1 MEIRVGIVSGDQ
13 LSFTLKG
20 SFRETVSKKVISG
33 DVVVT
38 RIESS
43 QVELNTDQGLF
54 KLPLPITLQPVNA
67 DSASFVLWDVC
78 IGKAFHW
85 QRTEDQE
92 FKGNLQL
99 ILGQEG
105 ITAVNQIDIE
115 DYLKSVISSE
125 MSATSSIN
133 LLKAHAVISRSWLLA
148 QISKTE
154 RLAVEKSYY
163 SCHKTEDYC
172 IRWYDREE
180 HIDYDVCADDHC
192 QRYQGI
198 TSTTSPAVNDAVET
212 TRGEVLM
219 YYGEICDT
227 RFSKCCGGVTE
238 LFENV
243 WEPKV
248 HPYLRSFADA
258 DPGSLTPIPDLRT
271 EAGAESW
278 IRGSFDSYCNCNDHK
293 IISQVLNSYD
303 RETPDFYRW
312 KVVLRQDE
320 LQHLLKEKA
329 GLELGEIHDLIP
341 IERGASGRLIQLKI
355 VGSKGA
361 FTIGKELEIRR
372 VLSKS
377 HLYSSAFIVEK
388 GPVHNG
394 IVSGFS
400 LIGAGWGHGVGLCQ
414 IGAAVMGAKG
424 IEYRKILSH
433 YFRGAELQKIW

>member
-1 MEIRVGIVSGDQ
+1 MEIRVGIISGEEI
-13 LSFTLKG
+13 SFILKG
-20 SFRETVSKKVISG
+20 NFRDAMSNNLFSG
-33 DVVVT
+33 EIVALQEKNSHVMLKNDM
-38 RIESS
+38 
-43 QVELNTDQGLF
+43 GLS
-54 KLPLPITLQPVNA
+54 KLPLPLTLEPVDASN
-67 DSASFVLWDVC
+67 ASFILRDVC
-78 IGKAFHW
+78 IGKDFHW
-85 QRTEDQE
+85 QRSEDQE
-92 FKGNLQL
+92 FKGKLQL
-99 ILGQEG
+99 IVGQEG
-105 ITAVNQIDIE
+105 LAAVNQIDIE

-125 MSATSSIN
+125 MSASSSIN

-148 QISKTE
+148 QIRKTE
-154 RLAVEKSYY
+154 KLAEEEVYN
-163 SCHKTEDYC
+163 SCHKTEDSC

-180 HIDYDVCADDHC
+180 HTDYDVCADDHC

-198 TSTTSPAVNDAVET
+198 TRATSPAVSDAVEA

-219 YYGEICDT
+219 YDGEICDT

-248 HPYLRSFADA
+248 HPYLQSFADA
-258 DPGSLTPIPDLRT
+258 DAGSLTPIPNLRT

-278 IRGSFDSYCNCNDHK
+278 IRGNFDSYCNCKDHEV
-293 IISQVLNSYD
+293 INQVLNSYD

-312 KVVLRQDE
+312 KIVLSQEE

-341 IERGASGRLIQLKI
+341 VERGVSGRIIQLKI
-355 VGSKGA
+355 VGSKGT

-372 VLSKS
+372 ALSKS

-388 GPVHNG
+388 SLQRNG
-394 IVSGFS
+394 IVSYFT

-433 YFRGAELQKIW
+433 YFRGAELQKLW